1 MDTEAIVS
9 ELMKAQRLKTTKI
22 QNKITTTEWKDE
34 KWKALNTK
42 IYSFYTGQLSKVR
55 MQGNFA
61 VKKGTSSNE
70 SKVEVTAGTNA
81 PEGTHLIKVKQL
93 ASAQFITGAKVGKDN
108 NGNDINMNTKLVD
121 LGFDASQGTTIHIE
135 HKNNTGKNIDL
146 EIRSNTTI
154 GDFINSL
161 KSAGL
166 NANFDTVQK
175 RFFISS
181 KNSGEENAFTIRTSS
196 TELVKDR
203 NAIRDF
209 LGYDSLSTA
218 DKSKVDE
225 YLKTYLNDNL
235 TEDDKNTLKVKLFEF
250 SHKQLRT
257 KYIDDYIKEKS
268 EDQTYMDSITQQIRE
283 ELEAGLGE
291 DETLEEDVL
300 EAAVK
305 DKLRQDA
312 EIAATNEFEDWKSN
326 VASDTNVFKMAEG
339 ELENLLKN
347 YTTDNNENI
356 SQSGSLSKLGLGEI
370 IEQDGELKIIGDPDA
385 VLVKAADA
393 VVVYNRAELT
403 GSSNNFSVNGLTLTL
418 KAVTAADEAISLS
431 VAGNTQAVY
440 DMVKDFVKSYNEL
453 LKEMN
458 EAYNAKSSRGYDP
471 LTDEEKDAMTDDQIT
486 KWEDRI
492 KDSLLRR
499 DNTLGGLIS
508 AFRTSLS
515 ESVIYNGKSYSLAS
529 FGITT
534 HNYTEKGI
542 LHIQGDEDDS
552 AVATMENKLMEAL
565 NEDPDAVMA
574 VISKLSDKLYSS
586 LMDKM
591 KISSLSSAL
600 TVYNDKE
607 ISKTLTNYK
616 SDLKRLED
624 KLQKIEDRYY
634 KQFAAMESIMAQ
646 MNAQSSSLMSL
657 FGMGNQG

>member
-1 MDTEAIVS
+1 
-9 ELMKAQRLKTTKI
+9 
-22 QNKITTTEWKDE
+22 
-34 KWKALNTK
+34 
-42 IYSFYTGQLSKVR
+42 
-55 MQGNFA
+55 
-61 VKKGTSSNE
+61 
-70 SKVEVTAGTNA
+70 
-81 PEGTHLIKVKQL
+81 
-93 ASAQFITGAKVGKDN
+93 
-108 NGNDINMNTKLVD
+108 
-121 LGFDASQGTTIHIE
+121 
-135 HKNNTGKNIDL
+135 
-146 EIRSNTTI
+146 
-154 GDFINSL
+154 
-161 KSAGL
+161 
-166 NANFDTVQK
+166 
-175 RFFISS
+175 
-181 KNSGEENAFTIRTSS
+181 
-196 TELVKDR
+196 
-203 NAIRDF
+203 
-209 LGYDSLSTA
+209 
-218 DKSKVDE
+218 
-225 YLKTYLNDNL
+225 
-235 TEDDKNTLKVKLFEF
+235 
-250 SHKQLRT
+250 
-257 KYIDDYIKEKS
+257 
-268 EDQTYMDSITQQIRE
+268 
-283 ELEAGLGE
+283 
-291 DETLEEDVL
+291 
-300 EAAVK
+300 
-305 DKLRQDA
+305 
-312 EIAATNEFEDWKSN
+312 
-326 VASDTNVFKMAEG
+326 
-339 ELENLLKN
+339 
-347 YTTDNNENI
+347 
-356 SQSGSLSKLGLGEI
+356 
-370 IEQDGELKIIGDPDA
+370 
-385 VLVKAADA
+385 
-393 VVVYNRAELT
+393 
-403 GSSNNFSVNGLTLTL
+403 
-418 KAVTAADEAISLS
+418 
-431 VAGNTQAVY
+431 
-440 DMVKDFVKSYNEL
+440 MVKDFVKSYNEL

>member
-1 MDTEAIVS
+1 
-9 ELMKAQRLKTTKI
+9 
-22 QNKITTTEWKDE
+22 
-34 KWKALNTK
+34 
-42 IYSFYTGQLSKVR
+42 
-55 MQGNFA
+55 
-61 VKKGTSSNE
+61 
-70 SKVEVTAGTNA
+70 VEVTAANTA
-81 PEGTHLIKVKQL
+81 PEGTHIIKVKQL

-257 KYIDDYIKEKS
+257 KYIDDYMKEKS

-339 ELENLLKN
+339 ELENLLN
-347 YTTDNNENI
+347 DYTTDNNESI

-370 IEQDGELKIIGDPDA
+370 IEQDGELKIIGDSGA

-418 KAVTAADEAISLS
+418 KAVTAADETISLS

-508 AFRTSLS
+508 AFRSSLS
-515 ESVIYNGKSYSLAS
+515 ESVTYNGKTYSLAS

-591 KISSLSSAL
+591 KTSSLSSAL

>member
-1 MDTEAIVS
+1 
-9 ELMKAQRLKTTKI
+9 
-22 QNKITTTEWKDE
+22 
-34 KWKALNTK
+34 
-42 IYSFYTGQLSKVR
+42 
-55 MQGNFA
+55 MQGNFDI
-61 VKKGTSSNE
+61 KKATSSNT
-70 SKVEVTAGTNA
+70 SKVEVTAANTA
-81 PEGTHLIKVKQL
+81 PEGTHIIKVKQL

-257 KYIDDYIKEKS
+257 KYIDDYMKEKS

-339 ELENLLKN
+339 ELENLLN
-347 YTTDNNENI
+347 DYTTDNNESI

-370 IEQDGELKIIGDPDA
+370 IEQDGELKIIGDSGA

-418 KAVTAADEAISLS
+418 KAVTAADETISLS

-508 AFRTSLS
+508 AFRSSLS
-515 ESVIYNGKSYSLAS
+515 ESVTYNGKTYSLAS

-591 KISSLSSAL
+591 KTSSLSSAL